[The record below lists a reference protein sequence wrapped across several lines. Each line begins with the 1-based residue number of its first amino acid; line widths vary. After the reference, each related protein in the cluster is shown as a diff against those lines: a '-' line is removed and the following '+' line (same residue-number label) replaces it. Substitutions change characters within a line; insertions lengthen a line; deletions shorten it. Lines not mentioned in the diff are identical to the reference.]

1 MKEDVEGKY
10 GKAIIF
16 TDNIEKEAIKQVKT
30 ICDMPYSK
38 NCDIRIMPD
47 VHAGIGCVIGFTG
60 NLNQIVP
67 SLVGVDSNCL
77 DMDTEV
83 LTQRGWVKICKY
95 SGDDILIYNKLS
107 DEAYFSRPYAYIN
120 EPCDEFL
127 HFKNSK
133 GLDQMVSNE
142 HKMLVF
148 KGYKKRGYE
157 TQDYTP
163 NELLN
168 CNLSKGYYG
177 FKTSFNFKSK
187 GKLNITDN
195 QIRLDIMMQAD
206 GYIRKENRYALH
218 FSKERKIKRAKEL
231 LETEGINYKIY
242 HGKDNT
248 TYIEFYSDFIFNKD
262 LSKYYNASKEQLKVV
277 TEECLFWDGNIS
289 SRSSYCNCNKN
300 NSDVIQFAFA
310 SNNTRAGITT
320 ISNKIKNKNWN
331 DCYRVIPTKNNIV
344 GYYCNVEKIKS
355 KDGRKYCFTTET
367 GYFVARRNNKIFI
380 TGNCGVLDVP
390 LGKVDLDLK
399 ALDQIVNDKIPSG
412 FNVHEEPLVNY
423 KIFGRLMDK
432 FGLSEDKQFH
442 INCSIGT
449 LGGGNHFIEVDEND
463 DGFKHLLIHSG
474 SRNLGQQI
482 FRYYNNI
489 AKDNDTR
496 SAVTKLI
503 YELKEEGCQKEIQEQ
518 IKNLKC
524 TKYPKDL
531 IPLPI
536 EYTSDYLND
545 MTTVRRYAR
554 INREVMA
561 MQILNEIP
569 EINTSDA
576 LCLSTETLH
585 NYVDSYGM
593 IRKGAVSAESG
604 QHLVI
609 PLNMKDGALLCVG
622 KGNQDWNKSAPHG
635 AGRLMSRKQARE
647 DLSLDNYKELMKDI
661 YSSSVCEETLD
672 EAPLAYK
679 SIDDIV
685 GNIEDTV
692 IIKEHI
698 KPIYNFKDHSKRR

>member
-67 SLVGVDSNCL
+67 SLVGVDS
-77 DMDTEV
+77 
-83 LTQRGWVKICKY
+83 
-95 SGDDILIYNKLS
+95 
-107 DEAYFSRPYAYIN
+107 
-120 EPCDEFL
+120 
-127 HFKNSK
+127 
-133 GLDQMVSNE
+133 
-142 HKMLVF
+142 
-148 KGYKKRGYE
+148 
-157 TQDYTP
+157 
-163 NELLN
+163 
-168 CNLSKGYYG
+168 
-177 FKTSFNFKSK
+177 
-187 GKLNITDN
+187 
-195 QIRLDIMMQAD
+195 
-206 GYIRKENRYALH
+206 
-218 FSKERKIKRAKEL
+218 
-231 LETEGINYKIY
+231 
-242 HGKDNT
+242 
-248 TYIEFYSDFIFNKD
+248 
-262 LSKYYNASKEQLKVV
+262 
-277 TEECLFWDGNIS
+277 
-289 SRSSYCNCNKN
+289 
-300 NSDVIQFAFA
+300 
-310 SNNTRAGITT
+310 
-320 ISNKIKNKNWN
+320 
-331 DCYRVIPTKNNIV
+331 
-344 GYYCNVEKIKS
+344 
-355 KDGRKYCFTTET
+355 
-367 GYFVARRNNKIFI
+367 
-380 TGNCGVLDVP
+380 NCGVLDVP

-585 NYVDSYGM
+585 L
-593 IRKGAVSAESG
+593 KA
-604 QHLVI
+604 
-609 PLNMKDGALLCVG
+609 
-622 KGNQDWNKSAPHG
+622 
-635 AGRLMSRKQARE
+635 
-647 DLSLDNYKELMKDI
+647 
-661 YSSSVCEETLD
+661 
-672 EAPLAYK
+672 
-679 SIDDIV
+679 
-685 GNIEDTV
+685 
-692 IIKEHI
+692 
-698 KPIYNFKDHSKRR
+698 